1 MILFSHTDPMSMS
14 MPSSAMA
21 NSPYQ
26 GGGAMGGG
34 GGGMSLLER
43 TAMEDDERT
52 ARGDSTAI
60 SMDGLMGGSQAQS
73 YARQDQV
80 QKDTHI

>member
-1 MILFSHTDPMSMS
+1 MSMS

-43 TAMEDDERT
+43 TAMEDDERS

-80 QKDTHI
+80 LNRTTFYKRISR